1 MKAFLALPIRLLTHN
16 VRYAIQYPSK
26 GEELWTVRAPRLV
39 NELRYNTLHNPQS
52 FICLQEVLENQLV
65 DILNILNDG
74 DPGRKEWASIGVG
87 RDDGKT
93 AGEYSPILYR
103 PAVWDLKGF
112 KTLWLSETP
121 DRPSKGWDAAS
132 IRILTIGFFEHKK
145 SGKEIVAL
153 NTHMDDQGKKSR
165 LEGAKLIVRTIESLG
180 PTPIFLAGDFN
191 SEPNEEAYGVF
202 NSSDSPVRDLRDLI
216 PSKLRYGEDNTFTGF
231 GYDPEPARRLDFLF
245 LAKGSDWTPQGY
257 AVLAN
262 KFEDGVYNS
271 DHRAVVGDVLLNLCG
286 ANDTHWKTHWKREA

>member
-1 MKAFLALPIRLLTHN
+1 MKAFLTLPIRLLSHN
-16 VRYAIQYPSK
+16 IRYATTAPFK
-26 GEELWTVRAPRLV
+26 GEELWAVRSPRLI
-39 NELRYNTLHNPQS
+39 NELRYNTLHNRES
-52 FICLQEVLENQLV
+52 FICLQEVLQNQLI
-65 DILNILNDG
+65 DILDTLNNG
-74 DPGRKEWASIGVG
+74 NSSKKEWASIGVG

-103 PAVWDLKGF
+103 PDVWDLKDF

-121 DRPSKGWDAAS
+121 DRPSKGWDAGS
-132 IRILTIGFFEHKK
+132 IRIVTIGVFGHKE
-145 SGKEIVAL
+145 SGKQIVAM
-153 NTHMDDQGKKSR
+153 NTHLDNQGSKSR
-165 LEGAKLIVRTIESLG
+165 LEGAKLIVKTMKSLQ

-202 NSSDSPVRDLRDLI
+202 SSPDSPVSDLRDSI
-216 PSKLRYGEDNTFTGF
+216 PSKLRYGEENTFTGF
-231 GYDPEPARRLDFLF
+231 GNQTAIRIDYLF

-271 DHRAVVGDVLLNLCG
+271 DHRAVVGDVLLNF
-286 ANDTHWKTHWKREA
+286 